1 MTTLIVLAVLAAAA
15 YYWATRPTVTP
26 PPDQPLKDWTEL
38 PKQMTAQESFD
49 SRWETSDRGNPTLV
63 LDGQRLT
70 VFQQD
75 GGWKWVIADEDDQD
89 DAPLFS
95 DERYKSKGAAQAA
108 GMEELLDLVGG

>member
-1 MTTLIVLAVLAAAA
+1 MATFVFAMIGLGLVAA
-15 YYWATRPTVTP
+15 YLHYKKEP
-26 PPDQPLKDWTEL
+26 PPEKPL
-38 PKQMTAQESFD
+38 TAQESFER
-49 SRWETSDRGNPTLV
+49 RWQTSDRGNPTLV

-89 DAPLFS
+89 DLPLFS